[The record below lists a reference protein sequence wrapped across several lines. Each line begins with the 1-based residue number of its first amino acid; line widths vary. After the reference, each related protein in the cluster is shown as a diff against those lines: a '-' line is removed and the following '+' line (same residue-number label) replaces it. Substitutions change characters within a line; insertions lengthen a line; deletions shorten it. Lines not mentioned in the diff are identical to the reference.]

1 MPDGPKPQEKP
12 KPSGN
17 TQSNSTPTSL
27 QSDYQRAKMFNDYG
41 LPTRHYSAK
50 MPTAGPWFEHGKTI
64 TEKLGTGFLFA
75 LVGKRGTGKTLM
87 AVKIILSA
95 VQKSGLFARYETAM
109 NIFLKLRDGYKH
121 NHSELDL
128 IEGFIN
134 PPVLAIDAME
144 VRGETKF
151 ENQILDHIIDQR
163 YSSMRDT
170 LLVSNQ
176 ENAEFIKS
184 AGPSIISR
192 LKETGGIVECNWE
205 GFR

>member
-1 MPDGPKPQEKP
+1 MIIIYQCVIIRQKCQKTAPGLNTGNPSPSSWDPD
-12 KPSGN
+12 
-17 TQSNSTPTSL
+17 
-27 QSDYQRAKMFNDYG
+27 
-41 LPTRHYSAK
+41 
-50 MPTAGPWFEHGKTI
+50 
-64 TEKLGTGFLFA
+64 FLFA

-87 AVKIILSA
+87 AVKIILAA
-95 VQKSGLFARYETAM
+95 VQKMGMFARYETAM

-128 IEGFIN
+128 IADFIN
-134 PPVLAIDAME
+134 PPILAIDAME

-170 LLVSNQ
+170 LLISNQ
-176 ENAEFIKS
+176 GKEEFIVS

-205 GFR
+205 SFR